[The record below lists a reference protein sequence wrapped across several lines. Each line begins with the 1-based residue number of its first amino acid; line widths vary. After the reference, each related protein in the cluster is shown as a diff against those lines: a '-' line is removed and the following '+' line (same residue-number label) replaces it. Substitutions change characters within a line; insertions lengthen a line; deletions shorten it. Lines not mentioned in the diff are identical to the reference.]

1 MRYVMLICADGI
13 PASDQE
19 EALIQETL
27 PAFVQETAERR
38 IYGHPLL
45 GPETATTVRVR
56 DGQTLLSDGP
66 FVETK
71 EHIAG
76 FDVIECENQQEAIEV
91 AAKMPV
97 AWFHRIE
104 VRPCDAEHDEWTAA
118 ARERLRGEPGA
129 GMGRYLLLVCVE
141 PSDAEPAGPAHT
153 VDDWVDEHDASG
165 ARLIGQTLDSPR
177 TAVTVRV
184 RGPHTLV
191 TDGPFAETK
200 EFVAGFDVIECADLD
215 AAIAVAAGHP
225 MAWRHMIE
233 LRPFERSRVL
243 AG

>member
-19 EALIQETL
+19 ETLIEDIL
-27 PAFVQETAERR
+27 PAFVDETADRR

-45 GPETATTVRVR
+45 GPDTATTVRVR
-56 DGQTLLSDGP
+56 NGQTLLSDGP

-76 FDVIECENQQEAIEV
+76 FDLIECEGLEEAIEI
-91 AAKMPV
+91 AAKMPI

-104 VRPCDAEHDEWTAA
+104 VRPCEGEVDEWTAA
-118 ARERLRGEPGA
+118 VRERLKGGPA
-129 GMGRYLLLVCVE
+129 TGMGRYLLLVCVE
-141 PSDAEPAGPAHT
+141 PSDEEHRGPART
-153 VDDWVDEHDASG
+153 VDQWVDEHDASG
-165 ARLIGQTLDSPR
+165 ARIAGQVLDRPSS
-177 TAVTVRV
+177 AVTVRV

-200 EFVAGFDVIECADLD
+200 EFVAGFDVVDCADLD
-215 AAIAVAAGHP
+215 AAIAIAAGHP

-233 LRPFERSRVL
+233 VRPFGHPHAR
-243 AG
+243 AD